1 MRMMFLTGAL
11 LAVTAGTAMAQ
22 DDAATTAARAL
33 ILPML
38 AETAPGPA
46 SVVLTDCVIASATP
60 EEIATFAAASAPSMA
75 VGQKITE
82 ILARPDS
89 ISCISAA
96 TQ

>member
-1 MRMMFLTGAL
+1 
-11 LAVTAGTAMAQ
+11 V
-22 DDAATTAARAL
+22 TTAAKAL
-33 ILPML
+33 VLPML

-60 EEIATFAAASAPSMA
+60 DEVAAFAAAGAPSMEI
-75 VGQKITE
+75 GQMITA

-96 TQ
+96 TE